1 MVGLTVSLAEAR
13 EMLDELI
20 AELPPEIFSRL
31 NGGVL
36 LLPDVRLSAEARAN
50 DLYTLGEY
58 EHSHALGR
66 TVRIYYGSIL
76 RAHGQQSPE
85 EFREALRE
93 VLHHELTHH
102 LESMAGDHSLEDD
115 DNVRMNWYRMR
126 HKG

>member
-1 MVGLTVSLAEAR
+1 MVSLAEAR

-20 AELPPEIFSRL
+20 AELPPEIFTRL

-36 LLPDVRLSAEARAN
+36 LLPDVRLSAEARAD

-58 EHSHALGR
+58 EYSRTLGR
-66 TVRIYYGSIL
+66 TIRIYYGSLL
-76 RAHGQQSPE
+76 RARGVLPPE
-85 EFREALRE
+85 KFRDTLRS

-115 DNVRMNWYRMR
+115 DNIRLNLYRTR
-126 HKG
+126 LKS